1 MDCVLGI
8 NLGTSNAKVALFGI
22 DGRPIAVQTASY
34 PIVRK
39 SGDFAEQDPRAWWQ
53 AIQDAANSLMAE
65 RADSLEV
72 RVIGLSGQM
81 HGLVLVD
88 RHQVPLRDAIIWPDR
103 RTAEICCD
111 WEAAGRAKAFR
122 STTGVP
128 LATGFMAPSLEWIRR
143 HGPDTLKRARYTL
156 LPKDYIRCILTGSA
170 ASEPTDAAGTF
181 LFDIG
186 ERAWSVR
193 ILETLGIR
201 PDLLPPIIA
210 TESVAGNLL
219 AKAATGLGV
228 PPGIPVAAGSSDLAA
243 ALAAVGV
250 DEPGTVAM
258 STGGTVA
265 TTITK
270 QIVDSRLH
278 TLCYTADN
286 TWTLMGATLA
296 AGASLAWFRDV
307 VDPRRSDDTDG
318 DVYERM
324 SRWVSSTAPGAEGLF
339 FAPYLN
345 GDRTP
350 HMDPNARAC
359 FVGLKSSHTRAHLAR
374 AVMEGVVYFLNE
386 SVLLFRR
393 HDVPIRRVVT
403 YAGGSRSQ
411 AWRQILTDMLDY
423 PVEWARTSDASVT
436 GTAALA
442 ARAIGEIVP
451 TLVAESGATTYPD
464 PTAVAV
470 YRRRTDV
477 YRDLHRQLAPTF
489 RQMQA
494 IEEGR

>member
-8 NLGTSNAKVALFGI
+8 DLGTSNAKVALFGI

-88 RHQVPLRDAIIWPDR
+88 HHHVPLRDAIIWPDR

-111 WEAAGRAKAFR
+111 WEAAGHAKAFR
-122 STTGVP
+122 ATTGGP

-143 HGPDTLKRARYTL
+143 HEPDTLKRARYAL

-219 AKAATGLGV
+219 AEAATGLGV

-250 DEPGTVAM
+250 DEPGTVAIAM

-270 QIVDSRLH
+270 PIVDSRLH

-286 TWTLMGATLA
+286 TWTLMVRIDLIDRHVGLIVIYVFM
-296 AGASLAWFRDV
+296 SLAFGIWLIRGFFEEV
-307 VDPRRSDDTDG
+307 PVEIEESAYVDGCTRFASFLRITLPMARAGIVT
-318 DVYERM
+318 
-324 SRWVSSTAPGAEGLF
+324 TAVLIFIITWNEFF
-339 FAPYLN
+339 FASIL
-345 GDRTP
+345 
-350 HMDPNARAC
+350 
-359 FVGLKSSHTRAHLAR
+359 TRNTAATYTVHLTT
-374 AVMEGVVYFLNE
+374 YF
-386 SVLLFRR
+386 
-393 HDVPIRRVVT
+393 
-403 YAGGSRSQ
+403 GSRRIEWGRLS
-411 AWRQILTDMLDY
+411 AASTVVGTVPLIFAVLTRTYLIRGFSLGAVRQTK
-423 PVEWARTSDASVT
+423 
-436 GTAALA
+436 
-442 ARAIGEIVP
+442 
-451 TLVAESGATTYPD
+451 
-464 PTAVAV
+464 
-470 YRRRTDV
+470 
-477 YRDLHRQLAPTF
+477 
-489 RQMQA
+489 
-494 IEEGR
+494 